1 MIIEESNLKF
11 CFSDEVSAIKFDDT
25 DYYRKKFNNLPSG
38 KGVDILVDS
47 ENIFQFIEIKNC
59 TGHERENLWRTSV
72 NNSKIS
78 SAPETLEI
86 GDRDSVDIEVAKK
99 VASTISCLFGLWTK
113 SKSVENSVEN
123 SLELLKFYGGM
134 NDKKICKD
142 KKRILVILFLEG
154 DFNVGT
160 RVGTRSKKTIMKRIK
175 DSIKNKL
182 SWLNCTVTVV
192 DSNTY
197 NKRFFEVIK

>member
-113 SKSVENSVEN
+113 SESVEN

-160 RVGTRSKKTIMKRIK
+160 RVGTRSKKMIMERIQ
-175 DSIKNKL
+175 DSIKKKL
-182 SWLNCTVTVV
+182 SWLNCKVMVV
-192 DSNTY
+192 DSDTY
-197 NKRFFEVIK
+197 KERFFKIIK

>member
-154 DFNVGT
+154 DFKA
-160 RVGTRSKKTIMKRIK
+160 RARDKKMIMKSIQ

-182 SWLNCTVTVV
+182 SWLNCKVTVV

>member
-99 VASTISCLFGLWTK
+99 VASTISCLFGSWTK
-113 SKSVENSVEN
+113 SESVEN

-142 KKRILVILFLEG
+142 KKRIWVILFLEG
-154 DFNVGT
+154 NFNF
-160 RVGTRSKKTIMKRIK
+160 RTRSKKMIMERIQ
-175 DSIKNKL
+175 DSIKKKL
-182 SWLNCTVTVV
+182 SWLNCKVMVV
-192 DSNTY
+192 DSDTY
-197 NKRFFEVIK
+197 KERFFKIIK

>member
-11 CFSDEVSAIKFDDT
+11 CFFDEVSAIKFDDT

-86 GDRDSVDIEVAKK
+86 GDRDSLDIEVAKK
-99 VASTISCLFGLWTK
+99 VASTISCLFGSWTK
-113 SKSVENSVEN
+113 SESVEN

-142 KKRILVILFLEG
+142 KKRIWVILFLEG
-154 DFNVGT
+154 NFNF
-160 RVGTRSKKTIMKRIK
+160 RTRSKKMIMERIQ
-175 DSIKNKL
+175 DSIKKKL
-182 SWLNCTVTVV
+182 SWLNCKVMVV
-192 DSNTY
+192 DSDTY
-197 NKRFFEVIK
+197 KERFFKIIK

>member
-59 TGHERENLWRTSV
+59 TGYEKENLWRTSV
-72 NNSKIS
+72 NNSKINL
-78 SAPETLEI
+78 APETLEI
-86 GDRDSVDIEVAKK
+86 GDRDSLDIEVAKK

-113 SKSVENSVEN
+113 SESVENSVEN

-154 DFNVGT
+154 DFKA
-160 RVGTRSKKTIMKRIK
+160 RARDKKGIMKRIQ

-182 SWLNCTVTVV
+182 SWLNCKVMVV
-192 DSNTY
+192 DSDTY
-197 NKRFFEVIK
+197 KERFFKIIK

>member
-86 GDRDSVDIEVAKK
+86 GDRDSLDIEVAKK
-99 VASTISCLFGLWTK
+99 VASTISCLFGSWTK
-113 SKSVENSVEN
+113 SESVENSVEN

-142 KKRILVILFLEG
+142 KKRIWVILFLEG
-154 DFNVGT
+154 NFNF
-160 RVGTRSKKTIMKRIK
+160 RTRSKKMIMERIQ
-175 DSIKNKL
+175 DSIKKKL
-182 SWLNCTVTVV
+182 SWLNCKVMVV
-192 DSNTY
+192 DSDTY
-197 NKRFFEVIK
+197 KERFFKIIK

>member
-113 SKSVENSVEN
+113 SESVENSVEN

-154 DFNVGT
+154 DFKA
-160 RVGTRSKKTIMKRIK
+160 RARDKKGIMKRIQ
-175 DSIKNKL
+175 DSIKKKL

-197 NKRFFEVIK
+197 NERFFEVIK

>member
-86 GDRDSVDIEVAKK
+86 GDRDSLDIEVAKK
-99 VASTISCLFGLWTK
+99 VASTISCLFGSWTK
-113 SKSVENSVEN
+113 SESVEN

-142 KKRILVILFLEG
+142 KKRIWVILFLEG
-154 DFNVGT
+154 NFNF
-160 RVGTRSKKTIMKRIK
+160 RTRSKKMIMERIQ
-175 DSIKNKL
+175 DSIKKKL
-182 SWLNCTVTVV
+182 SWLNCKVMVV
-192 DSNTY
+192 DSDTY
-197 NKRFFEVIK
+197 KERFFKIIK